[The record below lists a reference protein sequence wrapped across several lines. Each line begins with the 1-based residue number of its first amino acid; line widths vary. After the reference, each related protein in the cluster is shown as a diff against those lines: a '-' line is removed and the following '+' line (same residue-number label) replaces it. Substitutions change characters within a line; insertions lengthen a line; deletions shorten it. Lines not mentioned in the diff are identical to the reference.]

1 MSAIGVCCG
10 ARKNNAPS
18 GLQKENAMFPTPV
31 ADHWREAFAKGD
43 LLYADETF
51 RLSVSDDLK
60 DEEQLG
66 QILETAAGTVH
77 ALIRPALARRLN
89 VSGKESL
96 SLELFRQ
103 RTQEAGARF
112 HGADHLFYFPANA
125 TTETRAPLSPETA
138 RRLTAAD
145 EGMFTAFCADITE
158 ADMDAAY
165 VELDHWS
172 VFGAFHQ
179 GELAGVAS
187 MYPWGESR
195 LLDMGV
201 LTAPPFRGQGH
212 AGRLIRLM
220 HQVAREG
227 GFALQYRCQL
237 DNHPSVAAAAS
248 TGMKAFGRWDIIFD
262 NAADA

>member
-1 MSAIGVCCG
+1 
-10 ARKNNAPS
+10 
-18 GLQKENAMFPTPV
+18 MFPAPV
-31 ADHWREAFAKGD
+31 TDHWCEAFAKGD

-51 RLSVSDDLK
+51 RLNVSDNLK
-60 DEEQLG
+60 DEDQLG

-77 ALIRPALARRLN
+77 ALIRPALARRMD

-96 SLELFRQ
+96 SSELFRQ
-103 RTQEAGARF
+103 RTQEADARF
-112 HGADHLFYFPANA
+112 HGADHLFYFPADA
-125 TTETRAPLSPETA
+125 ATETREPRSTNTV
-138 RRLTAAD
+138 RRMTAAD
-145 EGMFTAFCADITE
+145 EGLFTAFCADITE

-165 VELDHWS
+165 VELDHWA
-172 VFGAFHQ
+172 VFGAFQQ

-220 HQVAREG
+220 HQVAHEG

-237 DNHPSVAAAAS
+237 DNHASVAAAAS
-248 TGMKAFGRWDIIFD
+248 AGMKALGRWDIIFD